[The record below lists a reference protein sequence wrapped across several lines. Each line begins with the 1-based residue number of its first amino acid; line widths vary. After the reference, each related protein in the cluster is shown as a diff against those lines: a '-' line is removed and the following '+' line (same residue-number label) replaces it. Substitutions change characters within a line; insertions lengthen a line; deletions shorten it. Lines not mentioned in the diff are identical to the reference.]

1 MAVEP
6 AFFDLLNVNDP
17 YCPSFLYQN
26 ESEDEILLALLDAEF
41 AEELQ
46 FQEAL
51 KASLISCQM
60 PSNVS
65 SSTPSKT
72 NMEAISGHKIE
83 PSPQVLEKGES
94 SLSSSDICLERKE
107 YDQIIKTESSRQI
120 LCLGCSKTIEQ
131 SKKQPCSKDYLSM
144 DMSSRNDTGKSLT
157 ADTSGSNDNPTP
169 KTEKR
174 PVSHGAERIISLNSA
189 QDGYRKMAEIIAA
202 KQETTPQ
209 SPNTNAQE
217 DKGVD
222 QNSDI
227 PLNVNFE
234 SPVGRVNGGP
244 RPTSRYF
251 RNIAAQAVEC
261 LPVGQIR
268 NGRGGVDSSS
278 TPRKD
283 SEAGQERVAN
293 DIQNNVTAAL
303 DDHDDSDVLDDNKK
317 SRLFKELAPEDV
329 NEPTVQL
336 YCPVCQAVSGAAK
349 CYQGLQAL
357 ISHAKTTGGKGAKFH
372 VEFAQLLEE
381 TFRSKGASDSPAGE
395 VLSEWKGLKDEKKD
409 HEIVWPPMVVVWNTK
424 SLKKDENNKWVGMT
438 NQELLDM
445 FSSYDAIEMAQ
456 QAYNLDGH
464 CGMSILIFESS
475 ARGYLEAE
483 RLDKYFADQGTGRK
497 VWNKSPVYLLPS
509 GEHQLYG
516 YIAEKEDVDHFNKY
530 SRGQLKYEI
539 RSYQAMVVNR
549 IRQMSEDNHQLIWL
563 NNRVAERERQAKLL
577 EESNGVMRKR
587 LQKAMNEIDV
597 LREQIKLQHEQNMEE
612 MDFQEQFF
620 KDQMK
625 IILEDRDKKEV
636 DLESP
641 KEEEEHENAHESNG
655 SPSNKLDDI
664 YRVRKYVAETGK
676 LVEEQGGQDERK
688 KEEEVNLES
697 FFEPERKN
705 NDYDPVTDQELTLPA
720 ERQRLQAFMRLDK
733 CIKIFN
739 QG

>member
-94 SLSSSDICLERKE
+94 SLSSSDLSLEKKE
-107 YDQIIKTESSRQI
+107 YDQIIKNESSRQI
-120 LCLGCSKTIEQ
+120 FCLGCSNTIEQ
-131 SKKQPCSKDYLSM
+131 SKKQ
-144 DMSSRNDTGKSLT
+144 
-157 ADTSGSNDNPTP
+157 
-169 KTEKR
+169 

-189 QDGYRKMAEIIAA
+189 HDGYRKMAEIIAA
-202 KQETTPQ
+202 KQETIPQ
-209 SPNTNAQE
+209 SPNANAQE

-234 SPVGRVNGGP
+234 SPVGRGNGGP

-251 RNIAAQAVEC
+251 RNIAAQSVEC

-268 NGRGGVDSSS
+268 NGRGGFDSSS

-336 YCPVCQAVSGAAK
+336 YYPVCQAVSGATK

-372 VEFAQLLEE
+372 GEFAQLLEE
-381 TFRSKGASDSPAGE
+381 SFRSKGTSDSPAGE
-395 VLSEWKGLKDEKKD
+395 VLSKWKGLKDEKKD

-424 SLKKDENNKWVGMT
+424 SREKDEKNKWVGMT
-438 NQELLDM
+438 NQELLDK
-445 FSSYDAIEMAQ
+445 FSSYDAIEKAQ
-456 QAYNLDGH
+456 QAYNSRGH

-483 RLDKYFADQGTGRK
+483 RLDKHFADQGTGRK

-509 GEHQLYG
+509 GEHQLHG
-516 YIAEKEDVDHFNKY
+516 YMAEKEDVDHFNKY
-530 SRGQLKYEI
+530 SRGKLKYEI

-549 IRQMSEDNHQLIWL
+549 IRQMSEDNHRLIWL
-563 NNRVAERERQAKLL
+563 NNRVAEQERQAKLL
-577 EESNGVMRKR
+577 EESNGIMLKS
-587 LQKAMNEIDV
+587 LQEAMNEIKV
-597 LREQIKLQHEQNMEE
+597 LRERIKLPHEQNIEE
-612 MDFQEQFF
+612 MDFQEQFS

-625 IILEDRDKKEV
+625 SILEDRDKKEG

-641 KEEEEHENAHESNG
+641 KEEEEHENAHESNE
-655 SPSNKLDDI
+655 SPSNIKHGK
-664 YRVRKYVAETGK
+664 YRVRKYLANTGK
-676 LVEEQGGQDERK
+676 LVEEQGGQDGRN
-688 KEEEVNLES
+688 KEEEVKGRRILIAQRRSRSMNTFMNPMEVRQINSVTNTELGSVADKLKLMEDSLELGGTS
-697 FFEPERKN
+697 RTK
-705 NDYDPVTDQELTLPA
+705 VIQW
-720 ERQRLQAFMRLDK
+720 LQAAFMRLK
-733 CIKIFN
+733 S
-739 QG
+739 